1 MRFITGVVVGVLL
14 TIGAAYVS
22 DATSQSSGRDG
33 EIRHMVNRNVVSA
46 NMQDLS
52 SDVRDAWARL
62 VGGARVIDRK
72 IGA

>member
-1 MRFITGVVVGVLL
+1 MRFITGVVVGALL
-14 TIGAAYVS
+14 TVGAAYVS
-22 DATSQSSGRDG
+22 DATVQSSGRDG
-33 EIRHMVNRNVVSA
+33 EIRHMVNWNVVSA

-62 VGGARVIDRK
+62 VGGAKAIDRR